1 MFTGSVGHS
10 GYQRTSHQH
19 RMKHC
24 FCFII
29 FVNYITYGGV
39 FTRSLCYFCAFYN
52 LIFCASLERAH
63 KNRRKVKMYYYCSFI
78 ST

>member
-1 MFTGSVGHS
+1 MKQTFVQDSAALFPGNVGHS

-29 FVNYITYGGV
+29 FVNYITK
-39 FTRSLCYFCAFYN
+39 
-52 LIFCASLERAH
+52 H
-63 KNRRKVKMYYYCSFI
+63 
-78 ST
+78 